1 MDSLLMLIV
10 SFVLGVALYLI
21 DVKRGVKWYH
31 KWYNLTHKEPVE
43 VNYKGFIHLRGAY
56 QKLTVAIV
64 FSGLFF
70 LIMLFFGGNPIVHLL
85 TSAVM
90 LVGFMIGF
98 YMATPVLKF
107 LPGGVKELDKI
118 LKKADEVERI
128 IHANDPN
135 AKSEPSTI
143 PVSDEKEKTEEVK
156 PDPQEKAEPKNKD
169 DDKDW
174 RGGIDEYLKK

>member
-56 QKLTVAIV
+56 QKLTVAIILSAV
-64 FSGLFF
+64 FF

-143 PVSDEKEKTEEVK
+143 PVNKEKEQKEEVK
-156 PDPQEKAEPKNKD
+156 QESEEEKPEKKE